1 MNSMDELWG
10 LTMRA
15 NSGDEFKG
23 TLGMNPG
30 DELLWVGCN
39 ISIRAQG
46 LKVPLALLLLLIFL
60 NKKCLFRMQY
70 AYLRVLI
77 YAFII
82 FSSRLV

>member
-10 LTMRA
+10 LTMEA

-46 LKVPLALLLLLIFL
+46 LKFL
-60 NKKCLFRMQY
+60 
-70 AYLRVLI
+70 
-77 YAFII
+77 
-82 FSSRLV
+82 

>member
-1 MNSMDELWG
+1 MDELWG

-39 ISIRAQG
+39 ISG
-46 LKVPLALLLLLIFL
+46 NKVPSALFNFASLLGNPFSKISLLSLLAKSSMIILL
-60 NKKCLFRMQY
+60 
-70 AYLRVLI
+70 
-77 YAFII
+77 
-82 FSSRLV
+82 